1 VVFTHEYLFY
11 SIKNVFFLFSFRS
24 LFPKKCRN
32 FANMRQ
38 FVAIISV
45 VLTLTVMFSCTDKGD
60 MRERLDYMSRC
71 NRADTVFSEKWL
83 PTVDSLVNYF
93 NRHGNANERMM
104 VYYLQ
109 GRVYYDMGEAPI
121 ALASYQKATEM
132 ADTTQ
137 NDCDLHTL
145 AAIYGQMATLYHRQL
160 LPDDEMNA
168 LIMAEKFAYKNKDT
182 LAAITAYRLRT
193 GVYFHR
199 NDTDSM
205 LQVTQRSVE
214 LYRQH
219 GGDHLAAQILI
230 LPISIYLNRGQYQK
244 AWEDMQIYEKESG
257 FFDEMGNIL
266 PGKELFYYYKGLYF
280 LSQNRDDDA
289 IDLFRKTLSG
299 GFMEAGYKGLLSAYE
314 KKHIPDSIAKY
325 ARLFANANDDSYL
338 GVEQDIIHQT
348 SALYNYNRQQKIAE
362 DHAREARTSRMWATF
377 ISLLGIITIVI
388 GYKKVKSKAKQEI
401 KQLSTDYENS
411 LNQLYVAKDRLR
423 LLNYDYEVKNRQLES
438 EIEELKKDIAQANQE
453 KNMLDESVNEL
464 QQRLSDLTDEQK
476 EMFNQHKEEIKN
488 KEMEIAKWQEKA
500 KQFDKQIILNK
511 GLDTEARFRESVIYK
526 KFEVRSLSKHVIVPL
541 EEKDWNA
548 LTEAFRTHYIHY
560 YTFVA
565 QEHHLPVNQF
575 RLCMLIRLGFNNEQI
590 RKLMNKDTQQVYR
603 LKRLANYSLFGSR
616 DASTLEENITK
627 LQLQNYI

>member
-1 VVFTHEYLFY
+1 
-11 SIKNVFFLFSFRS
+11 
-24 LFPKKCRN
+24 
-32 FANMRQ
+32 MRQ

-45 VLTLTVMFSCTDKGD
+45 VLTLTVLFSCTDKGD
-60 MRERLDYMSRC
+60 MRKRLDYMSQC

-104 VYYLQ
+104 AFYLQ
-109 GRVYYDMGEAPI
+109 GRVHYDMGEAPI
-121 ALASYQKATEM
+121 ALACYQKATEM
-132 ADTTQ
+132 ADSAQ
-137 NDCDLHTL
+137 NDCDLHML
-145 AAIYGQMATLYHRQL
+145 AAIFGQMATLYHRQL
-160 LPDDEMNA
+160 LPDDEMKA

-205 LQVTQRSVE
+205 LQITQRSVE

-219 GGDHLAAQILI
+219 GGDHLAAQIMI

-280 LSQNRDDDA
+280 LSQNRNDDA
-289 IDLFRKTLSG
+289 IDLFRKTLNG

-348 SALYNYNRQQKIAE
+348 SALYNYNRQQNIAE
-362 DHAREARTSRMWATF
+362 ENAHKARTSRMWATI

-401 KQLSTDYENS
+401 KQLSSDYENS
-411 LNQLYVAKDRLR
+411 LSQLYVAKDRLR

-464 QQRLSDLTDEQK
+464 QQRLLDLTDEQK

-548 LTEAFRTHYIHY
+548 LTEAFRTHYVHF

-627 LQLQNYI
+627 LQLHNYI

>member
-1 VVFTHEYLFY
+1 VVFAHENLLY

-24 LFPKKCRN
+24 LFPNKCRK

-45 VLTLTVMFSCTDKGD
+45 VLTLTVMFSCTDKGE
-60 MRERLDYMSRC
+60 MCERLDYMSRC

-83 PTVDSLVNYF
+83 PAVDSLVNYF

-104 VYYLQ
+104 AFYLQ

-121 ALASYQKATEM
+121 ALACYQKATEM

-160 LPDDEMNA
+160 LPDDEMKA
-168 LIMAEKFAYKNKDT
+168 LIIAEKFAYKNKDT

-289 IDLFRKTLSG
+289 IDLFRKTLNG
-299 GFMEAGYKGLLSAYE
+299 GFLEAGYKGLLSAYE

-362 DHAREARTSRMWATF
+362 DHAREARTSRMWATI

-411 LNQLYVAKDRLR
+411 LSQLYVAKDRLR

-560 YTFVA
+560 YTFVV

-603 LKRLANYSLFGSR
+603 LKRLANYTLFGSR